1 MSDQVLELLK
11 TVGGTGA
18 ILLVVLYG
26 VYLVLRPL
34 VENHIALINEVRAD
48 LKSDRVEFNSH
59 RLESQRVQLEML
71 QALRDLRSAINSET
85 TQEKSHV

>member
-34 VENHIALINEVRAD
+34 VENHIALINEVRSD
-48 LKSDRVEFNSH
+48 LKSDRIEFNSH

-71 QALRDLRSAINSET
+71 QAIRDLREAINGGNPNG
-85 TQEKSHV
+85 

>member
-48 LKSDRVEFNSH
+48 LKSDRVEFNAH
-59 RLESQRVQLEML
+59 RLESQRVQFEML
-71 QALRDLRSAINSET
+71 AALKDLRSAINSET
-85 TQEKSHV
+85 QEKSHV